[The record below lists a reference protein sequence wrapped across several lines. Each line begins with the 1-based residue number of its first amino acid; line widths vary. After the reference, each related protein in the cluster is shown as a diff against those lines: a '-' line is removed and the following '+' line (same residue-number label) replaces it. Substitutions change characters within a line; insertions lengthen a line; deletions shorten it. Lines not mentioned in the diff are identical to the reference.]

1 MAPDERGEIANG
13 PVEEAARFLT
23 AALGEVPGAA
33 VVLGSGL
40 GSFAD
45 RLTAAARVPYSAI
58 PHWPVPRTSGH
69 AGTLVAGAVRGVR
82 VIALAGR
89 VHLYE
94 GHDVGVVTFG
104 VRVLARAGVRTLLL
118 TNAAGGINPELTPG
132 SLMVIDDHLSLFV
145 PNPLTG
151 PNDLRTGP
159 RFPDMSE
166 VYSLR
171 LRHFAAEAA
180 SDHGIFL
187 EHGVYA
193 AVSGPSYE
201 TPAEIRAL
209 RALGA
214 DAVGM
219 STVAEAIVARHAGM
233 EVFGLSCISN
243 MAAGLSSQPLSEAE
257 VLETTARASAQVHAV
272 LEGVL
277 TRL

>member
-1 MAPDERGEIANG
+1 MDGGSADQRRDDDI
-13 PVEEAARFLT
+13 EEAARFLST
-23 AALGEVPGAA
+23 ATNGVPEIA

-45 RLTAAARVPYSAI
+45 RLSEATRIPYGAI
-58 PHWPVPRTSGH
+58 PHWPVPR
-69 AGTLVAGAVRGVR
+69 VAGHPGQFVHGMCRGKRIV
-82 VIALAGR
+82 ALAGR

-94 GHDVGVVTFG
+94 GHDTWTVTFG
-104 VRVLARAGVRTLLL
+104 IRVLARVGVRRLLL
-118 TNAAGGINPELTPG
+118 TNAAGGIHPRLTPG
-132 SLMVIDDHLSLFV
+132 TLMVIDDHVALFM
-145 PNPLTG
+145 PNPLAG
-151 PNDLRTGP
+151 PPEAGRP

-180 SDHGIFL
+180 SDHGLFL
-187 EHGVYA
+187 DHGVYA

-233 EVFGLSCISN
+233 EILGLSCISN
-243 MAAGLSSQPLSEAE
+243 LAAGILPQPLSEAE
-257 VLETTARASAQVHAV
+257 VLEVTARSSGQIADV
-272 LEGVL
+272 LEGVVG
-277 TRL
+277 RL